1 MAAKNSKTVANKK
14 QVKAATTV
22 GSKKST
28 TMEQIE
34 KLEKALEK
42 TKEED
47 VTNLVPEAIKEDVES
62 GKSETEQLV
71 DFEPVGF
78 DAEVKRIIDD
88 FDAEVKRVIET
99 TEPSEEVKKQVEEFG
114 NGKDEFNEKL
124 EKNPQEAEKL
134 LEDEIKRVEEL
145 KKKAEAIKANIQKEN
160 KREFKNS
167 DFTNWWNGSSNL
179 F

>member
-1 MAAKNSKTVANKK
+1 MAAKNSKTAANGK
-14 QVKAATTV
+14 QIKAATTKE
-22 GSKKST
+22 SKKST

-47 VTNLVPEAIKEDVES
+47 AMNLVPEAVKEDIES
-62 GKSETEQLV
+62 GKSETETLV
-71 DFEPVGF
+71 DVEPV
-78 DAEVKRIIDD
+78 D
-88 FDAEVKRVIET
+88 FDAEVKKIIET
-99 TEPSEEVKKQVEEFG
+99 VEPSEDVKEQIEEFG

-134 LEDEIKRVEEL
+134 VEEEIKRVEAL

>member
-1 MAAKNSKTVANKK
+1 MATAKNSKTAANGK
-14 QVKAATTV
+14 QGKAATTK

-28 TMEQIE
+28 TMEQIK

-47 VTNLVPEAIKEDVES
+47 IVNLVPEAIKEDIES
-62 GKSETEQLV
+62 GTSETETIV
-71 DFEPVGF
+71 DVEPV
-78 DAEVKRIIDD
+78 D
-88 FDAEVKRVIET
+88 FDAEVKKIFDT
-99 TEPSEEVKKQVEEFG
+99 AEPSKEVKEQFEEFQ
-114 NGKDEFNEKL
+114 NGKDEFNKKL

-134 LEDEIKRVEEL
+134 VEDEIKRVEAL

-160 KREFKNS
+160 KRAFKNS